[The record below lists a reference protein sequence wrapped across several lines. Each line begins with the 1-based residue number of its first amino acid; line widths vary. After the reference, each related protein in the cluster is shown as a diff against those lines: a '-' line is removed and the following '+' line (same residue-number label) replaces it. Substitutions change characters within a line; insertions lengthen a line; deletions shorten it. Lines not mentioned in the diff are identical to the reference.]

1 MTTSRHV
8 FGSDKLEGNLSHWK
22 DLKSIIM
29 VEKCHFIKGKKLDL
43 EYRYYISSKGLT
55 AEQAARAIRDHW
67 GMGA

>member
-1 MTTSRHV
+1 
-8 FGSDKLEGNLSHWK
+8 
-22 DLKSIIM
+22 M

-55 AEQAARAIRDHW
+55 VEQAARAIRDHW